1 MCCVKSHAK
10 LKHPAFSGQIIPKR
24 NKRSFDMSA
33 HAESRKVHQ
42 FWKLI
47 HLKTIRICLGNR
59 KGAAHHAPWQNMRGC
74 HVWNYFLTEH
84 CTQMFWETGR
94 GQHTMHHDRIWGDVK
109 YETLLNRTCK
119 FVFWET
125 GRGRHALQLR
135 KLNGVQFGNY
145 FYMTHVPRLFGNR
158 KGAAWGSMCCSIW
171 KFRFAQSMSRFFW
184 ETEGVGYNSERS
196 KKGAFFLGSRSLSF
210 SATCWS
216 NPLYKW

>member
-1 MCCVKSHAK
+1 
-10 LKHPAFSGQIIPKR
+10 
-24 NKRSFDMSA
+24 
-33 HAESRKVHQ
+33 
-42 FWKLI
+42 
-47 HLKTIRICLGNR
+47 
-59 KGAAHHAPWQNMRGC
+59 MRGC

-84 CTQMFWETGR
+84 CIQMFWETGR

-158 KGAAWGSMCCSIW
+158 KGAAWGSMCC
-171 KFRFAQSMSRFFW
+171 
-184 ETEGVGYNSERS
+184 TSES
-196 KKGAFFLGSRSLSF
+196 VTGLNLEIPFCTIDVQDFLGNRRSWLQLRTKQKGSILPRE
-210 SATCWS
+210 
-216 NPLYKW
+216 PLAKF